1 MKIPLNTLIKS
12 VLNVKDILEFAD
24 TVKIEDVKEI
34 LDRQITMNSAI
45 SDEGLRH
52 AYGAQVGRT
61 LLNEYG
67 DDVKS
72 APAPMQLPVP
82 MPV

>member
-1 MKIPLNTLIKS
+1 MVRYFIKLRLMKIPEYVDKS

-45 SDEGLRH
+45 SDEASPPRLRCT
-52 AYGAQVGRT
+52 GRPH
-61 LLNEYG
+61 
-67 DDVKS
+67 S
-72 APAPMQLPVP
+72 AE
-82 MPV
+82 